1 MKNKKVKMNKET
13 KELINSHKKQ
23 KEKAPKL
30 PAWCYVD
37 DNGNIK
43 VNIGSLGELIQKE
56 RNYLFIINKDKETL
70 YEYNYKLGYW
80 LPISKGSI
88 SKAIHDKLTS
98 VGKWTSQNQRKT
110 YEFINSGIPRK
121 QFQDTIGHSPEMAF
135 NFLNGVY
142 NWSTGKLEPHNK
154 KYYFEGCTSYPLDM
168 ANNQTSETNKYFKL
182 LLGENAKTMM
192 EFIGY
197 SFYPS
202 YEPIQCIVILKNEG
216 GDGKTWFTNHVINKM
231 LGINN
236 VSNISLNQLADVKNN
251 KFKPAELFHK
261 YVNVSSE
268 LSESE
273 SSLLPTDSLK
283 KLSGNDYINVD
294 NKGQRDTR
302 FQNYAKLLIITNTL
316 VHFRD
321 DSDGFSR
328 RVYIMPAHKIPD
340 FENTIDVRKMEAERG
355 AFAYKCIELAKDAM
369 KRKPVKGKRYL
380 TKTNS
385 ISRLV
390 NNWMLDNDPVQQF
403 INDCV
408 TKAQGKREKALDVIQ
423 AWKNWCSDNDYKPL
437 GKTNFKNKMIKKGFN
452 YHEERKRGSDGKQL
466 PRKYYFTN
474 MTLNENANP
483 EGKIN
488 PVTNNYD
495 FNK

>member
-1 MKNKKVKMNKET
+1 MNDET
-13 KELINSHKKQ
+13 QKLINSHK
-23 KEKAPKL
+23 EKKAKL
-30 PAWCYVD
+30 PNLPFWCYVD
-37 DNGNIK
+37 DNGNVKIK
-43 VNIGSLGELIQKE
+43 INSLGELIQKE
-56 RNYLFIINKDKETL
+56 HDYLYITNKDKETL
-70 YEYNYKLGYW
+70 YEYNSIFGYW

-88 SKAIHDKLTS
+88 LKAIHDKLTS
-98 VGKWTSQNQRKT
+98 VEKWTSQNQRKT

-121 QFQDTIGHSPEMAF
+121 QFKDTIGKPPKMAF
-135 NFLNGVY
+135 NFANGVY
-142 NWSTGKLEPHNK
+142 NWETDKLEPHDK
-154 KYYFEGCTSYPLDM
+154 KYYFEGCTNYSLDITNT
-168 ANNQTSETNKYFKL
+168 ATPETDKYFKL

-202 YEPIQCIVILKNEG
+202 YEPIQCIMILKNDG
-216 GDGKTWFTNHVINKM
+216 GDGKTWFTNHVINAM
-231 LGINN
+231 FGANN
-236 VSNISLNQLADVKNN
+236 VSNISLDQLADVKNN
-251 KFKPAELFHK
+251 KFKQAELFHK
-261 YVNVSSE
+261 NVNVSSE
-268 LSESE
+268 LSENE

-328 RVYIMPAHKIPD
+328 RVYIMPAHAIPD
-340 FENTIDVRKMEAERG
+340 FENTIDVRKMETERG

-369 KRKPVKGKRYL
+369 KRKPVEGKRYL

-385 ISRLV
+385 INQLV

-403 INDCV
+403 INDCII
-408 TKAQGKREKALDVIQ
+408 KAPGEKENALDVIQ

-437 GKTNFKNKMIKKGFN
+437 GRTNFKNKMIKKGFN
-452 YHEERKRGSDGKQL
+452 YHINRNRDQEGNLL
-466 PRKYYFTN
+466 PRRYYFTN
-474 MTLNENANP
+474 MKLNENANP
-483 EGKIN
+483 KGSYNPEIN
-488 PVTNNYD
+488 RFD